1 MQLLHTLQAVFFY
14 IPPLHWLNVIHV
26 ISDLTVCYLWI
37 PCSARGLCTFWSI
50 DFWTVK
56 LFPPNFTGLQRQNY
70 KECVIVL
77 KHVGLTVRAQA
88 GMSALPTL
96 GFSDMDM
103 EVWKGP
109 RK

>member
-1 MQLLHTLQAVFFY
+1 M
-14 IPPLHWLNVIHV
+14 
-26 ISDLTVCYLWI
+26 
-37 PCSARGLCTFWSI
+37 

-88 GMSALPTL
+88 GISALPTL

-103 EVWKGP
+103 EV
-109 RK
+109 

>member
-1 MQLLHTLQAVFFY
+1 M
-14 IPPLHWLNVIHV
+14 
-26 ISDLTVCYLWI
+26 
-37 PCSARGLCTFWSI
+37 
-50 DFWTVK
+50 K

-103 EVWKGP
+103 EV
-109 RK
+109 

>member
-1 MQLLHTLQAVFFY
+1 MNPLFCEGSVY
-14 IPPLHWLNVIHV
+14 ILIHRFLD
-26 ISDLTVCYLWI
+26 SET
-37 PCSARGLCTFWSI
+37 
-50 DFWTVK
+50 
-56 LFPPNFTGLQRQNY
+56 FPPNFTGLQRQNY

-103 EVWKGP
+103 EV
-109 RK
+109 

>member
-1 MQLLHTLQAVFFY
+1 MQLLHTLQAVFFTSRLY
-14 IPPLHWLNVIHV
+14 TDLMSFMLFLISQ
-26 ISDLTVCYLWI
+26 SDLRI